1 MAEDGGLAPAWNPA
15 ILEHMSTYS
24 DVHGLREQLFDA
36 ELVAA
41 LAETFKVLG
50 DATRVRILDALSRR
64 ELCVGDLAGILG
76 LTESAVSHQ
85 LRLLRNARLVRSR
98 RAGQMVFYA
107 LDDHH
112 VIRLFAQGSEHV
124 RERAGGL
131 AVTERST
138 SDRPAPETT
147 VNAVPVAV
155 DADPGR

>member
-1 MAEDGGLAPAWNPA
+1 
-15 ILEHMSTYS
+15 MSTYS
-24 DVHGLREQLFDA
+24 DVHGLQEQLFDS
-36 ELVAA
+36 ELVTA
-41 LAETFKVLG
+41 LADTFKVLG
-50 DATRVRILDALSRR
+50 DVTRVRILDVLSRR

-112 VIRLFAQGSEHV
+112 VVRLFAQGSEHV

-131 AVTERST
+131 ASTERLTTDSHT
-138 SDRPAPETT
+138 TERPVAERA
-147 VNAVPVAV
+147 VEVAVPVAA
-155 DADPGR
+155 DAETGRRP

>member
-1 MAEDGGLAPAWNPA
+1 MVGASLLLSV

-24 DVHGLREQLFDA
+24 DVQDLKEQLFGA

-41 LAETFKVLG
+41 LADTFKVLG
-50 DATRVRILDALSRR
+50 DVTRVRILDALSRR
-64 ELCVGDLAGILG
+64 ELCVGDLAHILG

-112 VIRLFAQGSEHV
+112 VVRLFAQGSDHV
-124 RERAGGL
+124 RERAHEFAAL
-131 AVTERST
+131 ESRSLERQA
-138 SDRPAPETT
+138 PATPSH
-147 VNAVPVAV
+147 P
-155 DADPGR
+155 DAEPGR